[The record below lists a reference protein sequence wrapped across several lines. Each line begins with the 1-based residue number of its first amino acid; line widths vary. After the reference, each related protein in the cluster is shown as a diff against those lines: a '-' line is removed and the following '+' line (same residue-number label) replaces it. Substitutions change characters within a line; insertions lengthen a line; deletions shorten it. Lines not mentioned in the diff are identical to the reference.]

1 MKIGFTNLYINDF
14 TVYWCIWQAMP
25 LHIVYRMTAWNFPFI
40 FFYSMIIPNVIF
52 TWFKFNFVFH
62 RNNIQNQKWVSL
74 YLSQSDFQITYFITV
89 CFTICFSHVNTTST
103 ELLSTLRV
111 SPDTVKCHNSI
122 QILFQLILINS
133 HQFSLTLYLLSL
145 FLAAP

>member
-1 MKIGFTNLYINDF
+1 MISQYIDVF
-14 TVYWCIWQAMP
+14 GKQCLCT
-25 LHIVYRMTAWNFPFI
+25 LFI
-40 FFYSMIIPNVIF
+40 EWRHEISHLFFFYSMIIPNVIF

-74 YLSQSDFQITYFITV
+74 YLSQSDFQITYFVTV